1 MLKHFQNA
9 PANQTLYSNL
19 SRNPYSTY
27 CNVGLEPVTPSGWL
41 ETGPEAGTLEVNS
54 VSRSF
59 LFGAVCAAL
68 APEPSTGRDFDSDV
82 AKNPV
87 GPKTQRQFN
96 ASVTELS
103 LYRVQDKTIE

>member
-1 MLKHFQNA
+1 M
-9 PANQTLYSNL
+9 P
-19 SRNPYSTY
+19 R
-27 CNVGLEPVTPSGWL
+27 SGWS
-41 ETGPEAGTLEVNS
+41 ETGAEVGTLEVNS

-59 LFGAVCAAL
+59 LFCAVCAAL

-87 GPKTQRQFN
+87 GPKTQRQIN

-103 LYRVQDKTIE
+103 LYRVH